1 MAPQRRAANAEP
13 WYCKWCVHKPSQ
25 SPWIN
30 RADRQSCSMCNLP
43 KGSAFK
49 GTPPAKAPVKRAVS
63 LVSAREDALSK
74 QIKELQKQMAQL
86 GGGTAAGTSSP
97 APPWTKGTEQ
107 PAAPP
112 SSASPKRARL
122 AKLGRIL
129 AELEDEDAEA
139 KATYSAERERII
151 AEMAADKPVEDNV
164 ASLNSRLRGSRT
176 KLTAIMAKIKS
187 AEDMVK
193 QAQEVVDSAQLER
206 EAAEQQILELEDK
219 LRQAVIPTIPVGA
232 DGKPSLQSI
241 IPGLEATVQQFD
253 AVIRALGG
261 TDRFAGDLRAMSAV
275 VEKLKAE
282 QPQPQTPSVPEPEE
296 PERKTDTDS
305 MHVDE
310 DASINSIDGMDAD
323 TVREHLKECGLAA
336 DSKPVDGSAED
347 EERTATEL
355 RERLKRHLQQSFKTF
370 KKLRV
375 SP

>member
-1 MAPQRRAANAEP
+1 
-13 WYCKWCVHKPSQ
+13 
-25 SPWIN
+25 
-30 RADRQSCSMCNLP
+30 MCNLP

-49 GTPPAKAPVKRAVS
+49 GTPPAKVPVKRAVS

-86 GGGTAAGTSSP
+86 GVGTAAGTSSP
-97 APPWTKGTEQ
+97 APPWAKGTEQ

-112 SSASPKRARL
+112 PSASPKRARL

-129 AELEDEDAEA
+129 AELEDEDADA
-139 KATYSAERERII
+139 KATYSAEKEKII
-151 AEMAADKPVEDNV
+151 AELAAEKPVEDNV

-176 KLTAIMAKIKS
+176 KLTAIMCKIKS

-193 QAQEVVDSAQLER
+193 QAQEVVDNAHLER
-206 EAAEQQILELEDK
+206 EAAEQQILELEEK
-219 LRQAVIPTIPVGA
+219 LRQAVVPTIPVGA

-261 TDRFAGDLRAMSAV
+261 TDRFAGDLRAMSSV

-282 QPQPQTPSVPEPEE
+282 QPQPQTPAAPEE
-296 PERKTDTDS
+296 PERKTDTGP

-310 DASINSIDGMDAD
+310 EANINSVDGMDAD
-323 TVREHLKECGLAA
+323 TVREHCKECGIAA

-347 EERTATEL
+347 EEKTANEL
-355 RERLKRHLQQSFKTF
+355 REQLKRHLQQSFKVF
-370 KKLRV
+370 KKLKA